1 MFFLL
6 IWLIFDDKPA
16 YFGSPRVHILVPA
29 TWRRSVST
37 WTNRCRVGVELVPSP
52 CCFEHFEH
60 KILEILISLFDVDS
74 FLFVFLFFEWFYDQD
89 VGFQARQIGIL
100 DHSNIQHLDFKC
112 PKSKE

>member
-1 MFFLL
+1 MINLPIL
-6 IWLIFDDKPA
+6 DHP
-16 YFGSPRVHILVPA
+16 GSTFWSRRPGGDRCPLGPTGAELVSS
-29 TWRRSVST
+29 W
-37 WTNRCRVGVELVPSP
+37 CRVRVVLNILSTE
-52 CCFEHFEH
+52 F
-60 KILEILISLFDVDS
+60 LEILISLFDVDS